1 MSADLFMPIKF
12 RSTIQLT
19 PKELSSDFQNVI
31 LKKLKNNLENVCS
44 RHGFIK
50 NDSIKII
57 KRSMGQLK
65 KQHFNGNVM
74 FEIQCIAEICNPAQ
88 GSIIKCKVKAKN
100 SLGILAEGYYGDVP
114 ILEII
119 IPKISAGIKSDINI
133 DTISIGEEINIEVCG
148 KKFQLYDKHISIIGK
163 AIKDKEENIKIAV
176 EEDLLEE
183 DKNDETSTL
192 LLDDEVL
199 LLDDDDEPPED
210 EDDDENS
217 TIAKKNKAVD
227 DDEDDE
233 EEEEDEEEDIEGID
247 EFEED
252 GLIDDAEFGGELE
265 ADFD

>member
-57 KRSMGQLK
+57 KRSMGQIK

-74 FEIQCIAEICNPAQ
+74 FELQCIAEICNPAQ

-133 DTISIGEEINIEVCG
+133 DTIAIGEEINIEVCG

-176 EEDLLEE
+176 EEDLLDE
-183 DKNDETSTL
+183 DKIDETSTL
-192 LLDDEVL
+192 LEDEVL
-199 LLDDDDEPPED
+199 ILDDDDEQPED

-217 TIAKKNKAVD
+217 TIIKKHKVVD
-227 DDEDDE
+227 EDDEDD

-247 EFEED
+247 EFEDD
-252 GLIDDAEFGGELE
+252 GLLDDTEFGGELE
-265 ADFD
+265 TDFD